1 MLTCDNGSIA
11 ELEAGVRTG
20 AAAAGRATSVLL
32 PAVPLPVVPAIAVVW
47 EPGSPA
53 SSASASLV
61 SRSLGLP
68 LSFSGTVLVL
78 LRDSRAGLLVPGL
91 REWVCGVG
99 EAGLRVLFA
108 SSAYIS

>member
-11 ELEAGVRTG
+11 ELDAGERAG

-53 SSASASLV
+53 SSASASLL

-68 LSFSGTVLVL
+68 LSFSSTVLVL
-78 LRDSRAGLLVPGL
+78 LRDSRAGFLVPGL
-91 REWVCGVG
+91 RERDCGVG
-99 EAGLRVLFA
+99 EAGLRVFA
-108 SSAYIS
+108 SNAYIS